1 MSRDTNTLSTDLRN
15 SGNIGQSLHR
25 LAHYL
30 RGLLRTMA
38 GEDPDDPRFQNVD
51 PDYDGSGFGIEDLKE
66 LESLLDELD
75 EKSGSYAGL
84 EGRQDWALERE
95 SEISRLERENEELR
109 RLLGIDEPSMAEK
122 GITLDLDRI
131 ESGRTLL
138 SRRQTQAESFQRA
151 AYWDS
156 SPGPPAGH
164 LQRPLDLQP
173 SMRGGPYGRRPG
185 TFGPP
190 QPQPPRPFGMGG
202 AGRGVSA
209 AFGVGPPSPWQ
220 NQPASPAP
228 PVVERSW
235 QPPTGSGLDIGR

>member
-1 MSRDTNTLSTDLRN
+1 MARDTNSLSTDLR
-15 SGNIGQSLHR
+15 SSTNIGQSLQR

-30 RGLLRTMA
+30 RALLRTMA
-38 GEDPDDPRFQNVD
+38 GEDPDDPRFQNMD
-51 PDYDGSGFGIEDLKE
+51 PDYDGAGFTTEDLKE
-66 LESLLDELD
+66 LETLLDELD
-75 EKSGSYAGL
+75 VKSGSYAGL

-109 RLLGIDEPSMAEK
+109 RMLGIDEPSMAEK

-138 SRRQTQAESFQRA
+138 SRRQQTQAESYQRA
-151 AYWDS
+151 AYWDN
-156 SPGPPAGH
+156 SPGQQAGH

-173 SMRGGPYGRRPG
+173 GMRAGPQARRPG
-185 TFGPP
+185 MFGPP
-190 QPQPPRPFGMGG
+190 QPQPQRPFMG

-209 AFGVGPPSPWQ
+209 ALGGPPSPWQ
-220 NQPASPAP
+220 NQPPSPAP